1 MVERRETFLKERKG
15 AVLLEFVLCFPI
27 LLVLFFFVMQLA
39 QIMITWQVVHYAA
52 YMGARSSMVVNNIQ
66 RQSQAEK
73 VVKRILAVV
82 SASPAPKSEG
92 DDKGSDRAKDE
103 YCKLDGWGYLPDT
116 KYLEKQ
122 VSVDIPLTDIDPS
135 GVHCTV
141 KFKMFLNV
149 PVAGNLIAFFANPKK
164 NKDKEQDGG
173 GGQGQDNREEW
184 QKKLDDQGYALNPA
198 LLADDPQTIELEK
211 DMKYPYIELVSTS
224 VVSIPYG
231 TKTYPLDIF

>member
-1 MVERRETFLKERKG
+1 MIERRESFLKERKG

-27 LLVLFFFVMQLA
+27 LLVLFFFAMQLA

-52 YMGARSSMVVNNIQ
+52 YMGARSSMVTNNIQ

-82 SASPAPKSEG
+82 SASPASSAQNQKGGNNGGSQ
-92 DDKGSDRAKDE
+92 GSDRTKDE

-135 GVHCTV
+135 GVRCTV

-149 PVAGNLIAFFANPKK
+149 PVAGPLIAFFANPNKK
-164 NKDKEQDGG
+164 NKDWE
-173 GGQGQDNREEW
+173 
-184 QKKLDDQGYALNPA
+184 KKLDDQAYALNPA
-198 LLADDPQTIELEK
+198 LLADDPQTIEPEK
-211 DMKYPYIELVSTS
+211 DLKIPYIELSSTS
-224 VVSIPYG
+224 VVNIPYG
-231 TKTYPLDIF
+231 TKAYPLDVF

>member
-1 MVERRETFLKERKG
+1 MIERRETFLKGRKG

-27 LLVLFFFVMQLA
+27 LLVLFLFAMQLA

-52 YMGARSSMVVNNIQ
+52 YMGARSSMVTNNIQ

-82 SASPAPKSEG
+82 SASPATSAQNE
-92 DDKGSDRAKDE
+92 KGGNKDADRTKDE

-122 VSVDIPLTDIDPS
+122 VDVDIPLVDIDPS
-135 GVHCTV
+135 GVRCTV

-149 PVAGNLIAFFANPKK
+149 PVAGPLIAFFANPNK
-164 NKDKEQDGG
+164 KDKD
-173 GGQGQDNREEW
+173 W
-184 QKKLDDQGYALNPA
+184 QKKLDDQAYALNPA
-198 LLADDPQTIELEK
+198 VLPYDPQTLEPEK
-211 DMKYPYIELVSTS
+211 DLKIPYIELSSTS
-224 VVSIPYG
+224 VVNIPYG
-231 TKTYPLDIF
+231 TKAYPLDVF

>member
-1 MVERRETFLKERKG
+1 MLKRGKSFLKERKG

-27 LLVLFFFVMQLA
+27 LLVLFFFAMQLA

-52 YMGARSSMVVNNIQ
+52 YMGARSSMVTNNIQ

-82 SASPAPKSEG
+82 SASPATDSQSKKSGNNGGNKDTE
-92 DDKGSDRAKDE
+92 RTKDE

-122 VSVDIPLTDIDPS
+122 VSVDIPLVDIDPS
-135 GVHCTV
+135 GVRCTV

-149 PVAGNLIAFFANPKK
+149 PVAGPLIAFFANPNK
-164 NKDKEQDGG
+164 KDKD
-173 GGQGQDNREEW
+173 W
-184 QKKLDDQGYALNPA
+184 QKKLDDQAYALNPA
-198 LLADDPQTIELEK
+198 LLATDPQTIEPEK
-211 DMKYPYIELVSTS
+211 DLKIPYIELSSTS
-224 VVSIPYG
+224 VVNIPYG
-231 TKTYPLDIF
+231 TKAYPLDVF

>member
-1 MVERRETFLKERKG
+1 MFGRRETFMKERKG

-27 LLVLFFFVMQLA
+27 LLVLFFFAMQLA

-52 YMGARSSMVVNNIQ
+52 YMGARSSMVTNNIQ

-82 SASPAPKSEG
+82 SASPSSSAQNKKDGKDGNKDSE
-92 DDKGSDRAKDE
+92 RTKDE

-122 VSVDIPLTDIDPS
+122 VSVDIPLLDIDPS
-135 GVHCTV
+135 GVRCTV

-149 PVAGNLIAFFANPKK
+149 PVAGPLIAYFANPDK
-164 NKDKEQDGG
+164 KDKDWEK
-173 GGQGQDNREEW
+173 R
-184 QKKLDDQGYALNPA
+184 LDDQAYALNPA
-198 LLADDPQTIELEK
+198 LLPDDPQTLEPEK
-211 DMKYPYIELVSTS
+211 DLKIPYIELKSTS
-224 VVSIPYG
+224 VVNIPYG
-231 TKTYPLDIF
+231 TKAYPLDIF

>member
-1 MVERRETFLKERKG
+1 MFGRRETFMKERKG

-27 LLVLFFFVMQLA
+27 LLVLFFFAMQLA

-52 YMGARSSMVVNNIQ
+52 YMGARSSMVTNNIQ

-82 SASPAPKSEG
+82 SASPSSSAQNKKDGKDGNKDSE
-92 DDKGSDRAKDE
+92 RTKDE

-122 VSVDIPLTDIDPS
+122 VSVDIPLVDIDPS
-135 GVHCTV
+135 GVRCTV

-149 PVAGNLIAFFANPKK
+149 PVAGPLIAYFANPNK
-164 NKDKEQDGG
+164 KDKDWEK
-173 GGQGQDNREEW
+173 R
-184 QKKLDDQGYALNPA
+184 LDDQAYALNPA
-198 LLADDPQTIELEK
+198 LLPDDPQTLEPEK
-211 DMKYPYIELVSTS
+211 DLKIPYIELKSTS
-224 VVSIPYG
+224 VVNIPYG
-231 TKTYPLDIF
+231 TKAYPLDIF

>member
-1 MVERRETFLKERKG
+1 MFGRRETFMKERKG

-27 LLVLFFFVMQLA
+27 LLVLFFFAMQLA

-52 YMGARSSMVVNNIQ
+52 YMGARSSMVTNNIQ

-82 SASPAPKSEG
+82 SASPSSSAQNKKDG
-92 DDKGSDRAKDE
+92 KDNNKDSDRTKDE

-122 VSVDIPLTDIDPS
+122 VSVDIPLVDIDPS
-135 GVHCTV
+135 GVRCTV

-149 PVAGNLIAFFANPKK
+149 PVAGPLIAYFANPNK
-164 NKDKEQDGG
+164 KDKDWEK
-173 GGQGQDNREEW
+173 R
-184 QKKLDDQGYALNPA
+184 LDDQAYALNPA
-198 LLADDPQTIELEK
+198 LLPDDPQTLEPEK
-211 DMKYPYIELVSTS
+211 DLKIPYIELKSTS
-224 VVSIPYG
+224 VVNIPYG
-231 TKTYPLDIF
+231 TKAYPLDIF

>member
-1 MVERRETFLKERKG
+1 MLKRGKSFLKERKG

-27 LLVLFFFVMQLA
+27 LLVLFFFAMQLA

-52 YMGARSSMVVNNIQ
+52 YMGARSSMVTNNIQ

-82 SASPAPKSEG
+82 SASPVTTSAQNNKNG
-92 DDKGSDRAKDE
+92 GKGGNKDDDRTKDE

-122 VSVDIPLTDIDPS
+122 VSVDIPLVDIDPS
-135 GVHCTV
+135 GVRCTV

-149 PVAGNLIAFFANPKK
+149 PVAGPLSAVFANPNK
-164 NKDKEQDGG
+164 KDK
-173 GGQGQDNREEW
+173 NW
-184 QKKLDDQGYALNPA
+184 QKKLDDQAYALNPA
-198 LLADDPQTIELEK
+198 LLATDPQTIEPDK
-211 DMKYPYIELVSTS
+211 DLKIPYIELSSTS
-224 VVSIPYG
+224 VVNIPYG
-231 TKTYPLDIF
+231 TKKYPLDVF

>member
-1 MVERRETFLKERKG
+1 MLKRGKSFLKERKG

-27 LLVLFFFVMQLA
+27 LLVLFFFAMQLA

-52 YMGARSSMVVNNIQ
+52 YMGARSSMVTNNLQ

-82 SASPAPKSEG
+82 SASPVTTSAQNNKNG
-92 DDKGSDRAKDE
+92 GKGGNKDDDRTKDE

-122 VSVDIPLTDIDPS
+122 VSVDIPLVDIDPS
-135 GVHCTV
+135 GVRCTV

-149 PVAGNLIAFFANPKK
+149 PVAGPLIAYFANPDK
-164 NKDKEQDGG
+164 KDKDWE
-173 GGQGQDNREEW
+173 
-184 QKKLDDQGYALNPA
+184 KKLDDQAYALNPA
-198 LLADDPQTIELEK
+198 LLPDDPQTIEPEK
-211 DMKYPYIELVSTS
+211 DLKIPYIELSSTS
-224 VVSIPYG
+224 VVNIPYG
-231 TKTYPLDIF
+231 TKAYPLDVF

>member
-1 MVERRETFLKERKG
+1 MFGRRETFLKERKG

-27 LLVLFFFVMQLA
+27 LLVLFFFAMQLA

-52 YMGARSSMVVNNIQ
+52 YMGARSSMVTNNIQ

-82 SASPAPKSEG
+82 SASPATSAQNKKDGNKDSE
-92 DDKGSDRAKDE
+92 RTKDE

-122 VSVDIPLTDIDPS
+122 VSVDIPLVDIDPS
-135 GVHCTV
+135 GVRCTV

-149 PVAGNLIAFFANPKK
+149 PVAGPLIAYFANPDKK
-164 NKDKEQDGG
+164 NK
-173 GGQGQDNREEW
+173 EW
-184 QKKLDDQGYALNPA
+184 EKRLDDQANALNPA
-198 LLADDPQTIELEK
+198 LLADDPQTLEPEK
-211 DMKYPYIELVSTS
+211 DLKIPYIELSSTS
-224 VVSIPYG
+224 TINIPYG
-231 TKTYPLDIF
+231 TKAYPLDIF

>member
-1 MVERRETFLKERKG
+1 MLKRRESFLKERKG

-27 LLVLFFFVMQLA
+27 LLVLFFFAMQLA

-52 YMGARSSMVVNNIQ
+52 YMGARSSMVTNNLQ

-82 SASPAPKSEG
+82 SASPATASAQNS
-92 DDKGSDRAKDE
+92 KGGNKGGNKDADRTKDE

-122 VSVDIPLTDIDPS
+122 VDVDIPLVDIDPS
-135 GVHCTV
+135 GVRCTV

-149 PVAGNLIAFFANPKK
+149 PVAGPLIAFFANPNK
-164 NKDKEQDGG
+164 KDKDWE
-173 GGQGQDNREEW
+173 
-184 QKKLDDQGYALNPA
+184 KKLDDQAYALNPA
-198 LLADDPQTIELEK
+198 LLVDDPQTVEPEK
-211 DMKYPYIELVSTS
+211 DLKLPYIELSSTS
-224 VVSIPYG
+224 VVNIPYG
-231 TKTYPLDIF
+231 TKAYPLDVF

>member
-27 LLVLFFFVMQLA
+27 LLVLFLFAMQLA

-52 YMGARSSMVVNNIQ
+52 YMGARSSMVTNNIQ

-82 SASPAPKSEG
+82 SASPTNSAASNKKGDNKDSE
-92 DDKGSDRAKDE
+92 RTKDE

-135 GVHCTV
+135 GVRCTV

-149 PVAGNLIAFFANPKK
+149 PVAGPLIAFFANPKK
-164 NKDKEQDGG
+164 KDKD
-173 GGQGQDNREEW
+173 W
-184 QKKLDDQGYALNPA
+184 QKKLDDQANALNPA
-198 LLADDPQTIELEK
+198 FLSDDPQTIEPDK
-211 DMKYPYIELVSTS
+211 DLKIPYIELSSTS
-224 VVSIPYG
+224 TVNIPYG
-231 TKTYPLDIF
+231 TKAYPLDIF

>member
-1 MVERRETFLKERKG
+1 MIRRRETFLKERKG

-27 LLVLFFFVMQLA
+27 LIVLFLFAIQLA

-82 SASPAPKSEG
+82 SASPAPKSGG
-92 DDKGSDRAKDE
+92 DDKGSDRTKDE

-116 KYLEKQ
+116 KYLEQQ
-122 VSVDIPLTDIDPS
+122 VSVDIPLTDLDPS
-135 GVHCTV
+135 GVRCTV

-149 PVAGNLIAFFANPKK
+149 PVAGNLIAFFANPDK
-164 NKDKEQDGG
+164 KDK
-173 GGQGQDNREEW
+173 EW
-184 QKKLDDQGYALNPA
+184 QKKLDEQAYALNPA
-198 LLADDPQTIELEK
+198 LLANDPQTIEPEK
-211 DMKYPYIELVSTS
+211 DLKIPYIELSSTS
-224 VVSIPYG
+224 VVNIPYA

>member
-1 MVERRETFLKERKG
+1 MKERKG

-27 LLVLFFFVMQLA
+27 LLVLFFFAMQLA

-52 YMGARSSMVVNNIQ
+52 YMGARSSMVTNNIQ

-82 SASPAPKSEG
+82 SASPSSSAQNKKDGKDNNKDSE
-92 DDKGSDRAKDE
+92 RTKDE

-122 VSVDIPLTDIDPS
+122 VSVDIPLMDIDPS
-135 GVHCTV
+135 GVRCTV

-149 PVAGNLIAFFANPKK
+149 PVAGPLIAFFANPNK
-164 NKDKEQDGG
+164 KDKDWE
-173 GGQGQDNREEW
+173 
-184 QKKLDDQGYALNPA
+184 KKLDDQAYALNPA
-198 LLADDPQTIELEK
+198 LFVDDPQTVEPEK
-211 DMKYPYIELVSTS
+211 DLKLPYIELSSTS
-224 VVSIPYG
+224 VVNIPYG
-231 TKTYPLDIF
+231 TKAYPLEVF

>member
-1 MVERRETFLKERKG
+1 MLKRGKSFLKERKG

-27 LLVLFFFVMQLA
+27 LLVLFFFAMQLA

-52 YMGARSSMVVNNIQ
+52 YMGARSSMVTNNIQ

-82 SASPAPKSEG
+82 SASPVTTSAQNNKNG
-92 DDKGSDRAKDE
+92 GKGGNKDDDRTKDE

-122 VSVDIPLTDIDPS
+122 VSVDIPLVDIDPS
-135 GVHCTV
+135 GVRCTV

-149 PVAGNLIAFFANPKK
+149 PVAGPLIAYFANPDK
-164 NKDKEQDGG
+164 KDKDWE
-173 GGQGQDNREEW
+173 
-184 QKKLDDQGYALNPA
+184 KKLDDQAYALNPA
-198 LLADDPQTIELEK
+198 LLPDDPQTIEPEK
-211 DMKYPYIELVSTS
+211 DLKIPYIELSSTS
-224 VVSIPYG
+224 VVNIPYG
-231 TKTYPLDIF
+231 TKAYPLDVF

>member
-1 MVERRETFLKERKG
+1 MFGRRETFMKERKG

-27 LLVLFFFVMQLA
+27 LLVLFFFAMQLA

-52 YMGARSSMVVNNIQ
+52 YMGARSSMVTNNIQ

-82 SASPAPKSEG
+82 SASPSSTAQNKKDGKDGNKDSE
-92 DDKGSDRAKDE
+92 RTKDE

-135 GVHCTV
+135 GVRCTV

-149 PVAGNLIAFFANPKK
+149 PVAGPLIAYFANPNK
-164 NKDKEQDGG
+164 KDKDWEK
-173 GGQGQDNREEW
+173 R
-184 QKKLDDQGYALNPA
+184 LDDQANALNPA
-198 LLADDPQTIELEK
+198 LLADDPQTLEPEK
-211 DMKYPYIELVSTS
+211 DLKIPYIELKSTS
-224 VVSIPYG
+224 VVNIPYG
-231 TKTYPLDIF
+231 TKAYPLDIF

>member
-1 MVERRETFLKERKG
+1 MLKRGKSFLKERKG

-27 LLVLFFFVMQLA
+27 LLVLFFFAMQLA

-52 YMGARSSMVVNNIQ
+52 YMGARSSMVTNNIQ

-82 SASPAPKSEG
+82 SASPAPSASNKGGNNGGSQ
-92 DDKGSDRAKDE
+92 GSDRTKDE

-135 GVHCTV
+135 GVRCTV

-149 PVAGNLIAFFANPKK
+149 PVAGPLIAFFANPNK
-164 NKDKEQDGG
+164 KDKDWE
-173 GGQGQDNREEW
+173 
-184 QKKLDDQGYALNPA
+184 KKLDDQAYALNPA
-198 LLADDPQTIELEK
+198 LLADDPQTIEPEK
-211 DMKYPYIELVSTS
+211 DLKIPYIELSSTS
-224 VVSIPYG
+224 VINIPYG
-231 TKTYPLDIF
+231 TKAYPLDVF

>member
-1 MVERRETFLKERKG
+1 MLKRRESFLKERKG

-27 LLVLFFFVMQLA
+27 LLVLFLFAMQLA

-52 YMGARSSMVVNNIQ
+52 YMGARSSMVTNNLQ

-82 SASPAPKSEG
+82 SASPATTSAQNS
-92 DDKGSDRAKDE
+92 KGGNKGGNKDADRTKDE

-122 VSVDIPLTDIDPS
+122 VDVDIPLVDIDPS
-135 GVHCTV
+135 GVRCTV

-149 PVAGNLIAFFANPKK
+149 PVAGPLIAFFANPNK
-164 NKDKEQDGG
+164 KDKDWE
-173 GGQGQDNREEW
+173 
-184 QKKLDDQGYALNPA
+184 KKLDDQAYALNPA
-198 LLADDPQTIELEK
+198 LLVDDPQTVEPEK
-211 DMKYPYIELVSTS
+211 DLKIPYIELSSTS
-224 VVSIPYG
+224 VVNIPYG
-231 TKTYPLDIF
+231 TKAYPLEVF

>member
-1 MVERRETFLKERKG
+1 MLKRRESFLKERKG

-27 LLVLFFFVMQLA
+27 LLVLFLFAMQLA

-52 YMGARSSMVVNNIQ
+52 YMGARSSMVTNNLQ

-82 SASPAPKSEG
+82 SASPATASAQNS
-92 DDKGSDRAKDE
+92 KGGNKGGNKDADRTKDE

-122 VSVDIPLTDIDPS
+122 VDVDIPLVDIDPS
-135 GVHCTV
+135 GVRCTV

-149 PVAGNLIAFFANPKK
+149 PVAGPLIAFFANPNK
-164 NKDKEQDGG
+164 KDKDWE
-173 GGQGQDNREEW
+173 
-184 QKKLDDQGYALNPA
+184 KKLDDQAYALNPA
-198 LLADDPQTIELEK
+198 LLVDDPQTVEPEK
-211 DMKYPYIELVSTS
+211 DLKLPYIELSSTS
-224 VVSIPYG
+224 VVNIPYG
-231 TKTYPLDIF
+231 TKAYPLEVF

>member
-1 MVERRETFLKERKG
+1 MLRRRETFLKERKG

-27 LLVLFFFVMQLA
+27 LLVLFLFAMQLA

-52 YMGARSSMVVNNIQ
+52 YMGARSSMVTNNIQ

-82 SASPAPKSEG
+82 SASPVANG
-92 DDKGSDRAKDE
+92 KGGKDGRTKDE

-122 VSVDIPLTDIDPS
+122 VSVDIPLTDVDQS
-135 GVHCTV
+135 GVRCTV

-149 PVAGNLIAFFANPKK
+149 PVAGPLIAFFSNPNK
-164 NKDKEQDGG
+164 KDKD
-173 GGQGQDNREEW
+173 W
-184 QKKLDDQGYALNPA
+184 QKKLDDQAYALNPA
-198 LLADDPQTIELEK
+198 LLADDPQTVEPEK
-211 DMKYPYIELVSTS
+211 DLKIPYIELSSTS
-224 VVSIPYG
+224 AVNIPYG
-231 TKTYPLDIF
+231 TKAYPLDFF